1 MELEELE
8 VLFKVNTEALQPT
21 LDKIQSAFSN
31 FGMKVSGT
39 TKSSMEKTE
48 SNLDLSKGL
57 AKVQQQLAKMNETV
71 SSYFN
76 RAAESANQGAD
87 KVSQNAGKMFSGTQ
101 QKVKKDLDSVISTI
115 NSKMDQARAAQSKVN
130 ELLSQKNSL
139 SNDQQK
145 GKQGIQIDNQVASA
159 QAQMTRY
166 QNQAKAL
173 AQAMQREFNAIP
185 DSLKRIASAMDENE
199 VKINTLRNQLKRL
212 QQSYQDT
219 QGAAEIAPGNK
230 RTQSNLTSLE
240 NSMMSTRD
248 KMSKLINAN
257 DELAQSYAYVEDRAK
272 PLKSALAQISTELNS
287 TEATASKS
295 SNIFSRLGSSMGNF
309 GNRMRNIGSSI
320 REATSGMNMFGN
332 SSESSMNRATRS
344 GRDYYSVLGSI
355 KSQLMFLPSMLLVY
369 GLLYNGIIKL
379 TGGMA
384 AALKTNQQFASSLNQ
399 IKANLMIAFYPIYS
413 AALPAINAMMSAI
426 SKATSWIAQFTSA
439 LFGMSYSTAKKGAS
453 GLYSQIQAMN
463 DTSKA
468 SKAAA
473 DQIKE
478 ANKQIKEQ
486 NRQQAEAVKQ
496 ANEQIQAQNRQQ
508 AAAVKQANEQIQA
521 QNHAQELSAKH
532 ENEQIREQNRQ
543 ASAQVKAD
551 NAQIT
556 ASNKAAAESYEQQ
569 KKAAEDLS
577 NTLMGF
583 DELNVLD
590 KNQANDLEAPEKQA
604 LESYQAQP
612 TVSSPDL
619 TPTQSAPDSTPTQPA
634 PESTPLES
642 ADDAGDA
649 GDDSGINFDN
659 TPNTI
664 FDSAADSAKKLKKI
678 LGELFDPMKEA
689 WDAKGKDVMDA
700 AKYAADEL
708 GKDFKDVGK
717 SFMDVWTNGT
727 GKETMENLLQ
737 LVADLLNI
745 IGDIG
750 KAFDEAWRHGDAG
763 TDLIQTMFNSLND
776 VLRLL
781 HDIATSFRQAFNDNG
796 LGEKI
801 FANLIQ
807 LATDIFK
814 IIGDIAKAFDNAWT
828 HGDAGTKLFQAMLTL
843 VNTFIKTLDGIA
855 KAFDE
860 AWNKGNSGQKVFSA
874 LITSATKV
882 IDLLNDIATSFKN
895 AFKDSTGQKILSD
908 ILGIAKDV
916 FQTIGNFASQFDKA
930 WQHGNTGTSIFKT
943 LLGMVSDITGALKD
957 MADYT
962 VQWSSKL
969 NFAPLLKSIDNLL
982 QAIRPIAKDVWDGLD
997 WGYKNVLL
1005 PLAKFTITQLIPNF
1019 LNLLAAALKAVNSI
1033 INAAKPAFQWIWDSF
1048 WEPIAKWTGGV
1059 IVSVMKDLASVLS
1072 GLADVIDKHKTA
1084 FELVAKAIVTM
1095 LTVKLVAGGL
1105 DKGVGLVGKLVDSA
1119 TVLSGNKHLLMDFFG
1134 KITGL
1139 SDLKSAV
1146 TGLKT
1151 IKDVTKELVIQNW
1164 QNFVSDAKN
1173 LASLTWSSF
1182 TKIGALLIDL
1192 SKVTWG
1198 EFMTYVNGMKKLA
1211 QMSWS
1216 GLVTAAS
1223 AIKNWGGWAKL
1234 AAAGQTI
1241 LNAAMDLNPYVLL
1254 ALAVAAVVAAL
1265 VELYKHDKKFRDFC
1279 NDIYKSITQWLG
1291 DAITWLKKNWAG
1303 VALLIINPVA
1313 GGLTLLYNNNP
1324 KFAKWVDDLWKGMQ
1338 KNMSSFHKNWDSFW
1352 GTVNDKIQD
1361 LWNKGTT
1368 GWDNFW
1374 KSTNDNLNK
1383 NKNKS
1388 NFQKSWNKFWDDLHT
1403 NMNNWWTNL
1412 ENGWNDFWRSVG
1424 QSFAKNKDK
1433 SNFNKSW
1440 NSFWSTMQTN
1450 MSKWW
1455 SGMVS
1460 GWNDFWR
1467 SVNQNLSKN
1476 RDKGSFSKG
1485 WQSFWSGIGKY
1496 LHDTWTEAQKN
1507 TQSAWSDISNKI
1519 NQYSQS
1525 AKKNSSSAWEQLKT
1539 NTSNAWNSLRGNT
1552 SNWWSSI
1559 SSKIGGYANSAK
1571 GNALGAWNTL
1581 RNNTPSYFNDI
1592 QRNVNGAWS
1601 NIVNGSKGLG
1611 RNIASGIRSGF
1622 GVVKDAMADLKKYLI
1637 NPVKSAIGKIKDG
1650 INWVLKKVGGNSVG
1664 WGWFN
1669 WAKGTNSHPGGL
1681 AMVNDQQGPSYRESF
1696 ELPNGKQG
1704 IFPDVRNLVL
1714 PLPKGTKVK
1723 TASETQKTMSQIMP
1737 RYAGGI
1743 GDFNFDFS
1751 GLDALSK
1758 INWGDLFSG
1767 IGSGIG
1773 DIWDGVTDEFD
1784 SILSDVS
1791 HPKKLLD
1798 YMVNKFMDYDY
1809 SWSTMQTNLAKGT
1822 VKTEENGLMGW
1833 AKNIMKKFGVGTQT
1847 GPGASGWTDAVKKA
1861 LAKLGLPTTSNYV
1874 SAWVRQIQTESGGN
1888 EKAMGGTDGLSDG
1901 HAEGLLQVK
1910 PPTFAAYHLSGFND
1924 IWKGYDNMLA
1934 GINYAIHRYGRTGML
1949 DVIGHG
1955 HGYENGGYGD
1965 QQGLYPL
1972 FEGNKPEIVLPLT
1985 NKERTLDLIQQAL
1998 KFIGVNFSNGFQM
2011 PKSLTNPIFLTN
2023 VDSVSTQSTAANMS
2037 GGGVNELG
2045 TTIVNALMQ
2054 GLQMNNLGGTN
2065 SNQPININLTLNVG
2079 NDKFGEAAIK
2089 GINAVN
2095 AKNHRN
2101 MLNL

>member
-173 AQAMQREFNAIP
+173 AQTMQREFNAIP

-320 REATSGMNMFGN
+320 REAMSGMNMFGN

-521 QNHAQELSAKH
+521 QNRAQELSAKH

-619 TPTQSAPDSTPTQPA
+619 TPTQSAPDSIPTQPA
-634 PESTPLES
+634 SESTPLES

-717 SFMDVWTNGT
+717 SFMNVWTNGT

-855 KAFDE
+855 KSFDE
-860 AWNKGNSGQKVFSA
+860 AWNKGNAGQKVFSA

-895 AFKDSTGQKILSD
+895 AFNDSTGQKILSD

-1019 LNLLAAALKAVNSI
+1019 LNLVAAALKLLGSI
-1033 INAAKPAFQWIWDSF
+1033 ISAAKPVFSWLWNNFLQ
-1048 WEPIAKWTGGV
+1048 PLAKWTGGV
-1059 IVSVMKDLASVLS
+1059 IVDALKTLTSALS
-1072 GLADVIDKHKTA
+1072 GLSDWATKHKTIVEWILSTIIA
-1084 FELVAKAIVTM
+1084 LMAVKYTTKAYASLGTDLTNIV
-1095 LTVKLVAGGL
+1095 KNIEKSGGL
-1105 DKGVGLVGKLVDSA
+1105 KSIVSNWF
-1119 TVLSGNKHLLMDFFG
+1119 S

-1139 SDLKSAV
+1139 DDLKEAV
-1146 TGLKT
+1146 AA
-1151 IKDVTKELVIQNW
+1151 TKELWGFAKLKWASFASSLKDIWAAFKNW
-1164 QNFVSDAKN
+1164 SIWGKAAAVAQ
-1173 LASLTWSSF
+1173 
-1182 TKIGALLIDL
+1182 GALDA
-1192 SKVTWG
+1192 V
-1198 EFMTYVNGMKKLA
+1198 
-1211 QMSWS
+1211 
-1216 GLVTAAS
+1216 
-1223 AIKNWGGWAKL
+1223 
-1234 AAAGQTI
+1234 
-1241 LNAAMDLNPYVLL
+1241 MDLNPYVLL

-1291 DAITWLKKNWAG
+1291 DAITWLKKNWAQAA
-1303 VALLIINPVA
+1303 VTIINPIAGVA
-1313 GGLTLLYNNNP
+1313 TWFLKDT
-1324 KFAKWVDDLWKGMQ
+1324 
-1338 KNMSSFHKNWDSFW
+1338 
-1352 GTVNDKIQD
+1352 
-1361 LWNKGTT
+1361 
-1368 GWDNFW
+1368 
-1374 KSTNDNLNK
+1374 
-1383 NKNKS
+1383 
-1388 NFQKSWNKFWDDLHT
+1388 
-1403 NMNNWWTNL
+1403 
-1412 ENGWNDFWRSVG
+1412 SVG
-1424 QSFAKNKDK
+1424 QSITKWASKLPGKAADWAKSVGTTIGKHVTNARKDIQQAGQNIGNWISEFQSGASKKMSGWASGLGQLISDAINGTKDK
-1433 SNFNKSW
+1433 ASDAKKLIHDAGNNIGTW
-1440 NSFWSTMQTN
+1440 I
-1450 MSKWW
+1450 
-1455 SGMVS
+1455 
-1460 GWNDFWR
+1460 NDFQSDANKTMTGWAAGLGQLVHDAVAGAKDKAS
-1467 SVNQNLSKN
+1467 SV
-1476 RDKGSFSKG
+1476 
-1485 WQSFWSGIGKY
+1485 
-1496 LHDTWTEAQKN
+1496 
-1507 TQSAWSDISNKI
+1507 
-1519 NQYSQS
+1519 
-1525 AKKNSSSAWEQLKT
+1525 KKLVEDA
-1539 NTSNAWNSLRGNT
+1539 G
-1552 SNWWSSI
+1552 
-1559 SSKIGGYANSAK
+1559 SKIGTWINNFHDSANKLMSDWAGKLGTVVKNGVNTAKSLAQQAGTTLGGWVNNFRSGASQTASKWASSLGSTVRGGINGAK
-1571 GNALGAWNTL
+1571 GLAQQAGSTLGNWVNDF
-1581 RNNTPSYFNDI
+1581 RNGASQTISGWASGLGSTV
-1592 QRNVNGAWS
+1592 RSGVNGA
-1601 NIVNGSKGLG
+1601 
-1611 RNIASGIRSGF
+1611 RSLAQQAG
-1622 GVVKDAMADLKKYLI
+1622 
-1637 NPVKSAIGKIKDG
+1637 SAIGSWISEFRGGTAQNLFSWAGGLGSNIARGVRNGLSAIKNAMNDVADAIKSPVKKAVSKVKDG
-1650 INWVLKKVGGNSVG
+1650 INWVLNKVGASSLS

-1737 RYAGGI
+1737 HYAGGI

-1822 VKTEENGLMGW
+1822 VKTEENGLMSW

-1949 DVIGHG
+1949 GVIGHG

-2011 PKSLTNPIFLTN
+2011 PKSLTNPISLTN
-2023 VDSVSTQSTAANMS
+2023 VDSVSTQSTVANMS
-2037 GGGVNELG
+2037 GGGVSELG